1 MMKQGM
7 KIVVLIL
14 LGLFIAGCSI
24 SKEPA
29 EKAIKSAEGVFNAI
43 KGEAMKYAAAETQAV
58 EKAILAA
65 KDKYDRN
72 EYDAAFKLA
81 TELPDKINQL
91 AALSGTRKTEWVK
104 GWESVSKEL
113 PPMLDALQAR
123 IEELSK
129 RKKLPPGI
137 DKAKIEEVRAAQAA
151 LAQAWTEAKNTQA
164 AGDLIDAVTKAKAAR
179 EKTVEA
185 MTALGMQV
193 QEVTIQ

>member
-1 MMKQGM
+1 MKQGM
-7 KIVVLIL
+7 KIVLLFL
-14 LGLFIAGCSI
+14 LGLFIAGCSM

-43 KGEAMKYAAAETQAV
+43 KGEAVKYAAAETQAV

-65 KDKYDRN
+65 KDKHDRN

-91 AALSGTRKTEWVK
+91 AAISGTRKGEWLK
-104 GWESVSKEL
+104 GWNAVSKEL
-113 PPMLDALQAR
+113 PALLDALQAQ

-137 DKAKIEEVRAAQAA
+137 DRAKIEEARAAQPA
-151 LAQAWTEAKNTQA
+151 LAQEWNEAKNAHA
-164 AGDLIDAVTKAKAAR
+164 AGDLINAVTKAKAAR

-185 MTALGMQV
+185 MAALGMQV